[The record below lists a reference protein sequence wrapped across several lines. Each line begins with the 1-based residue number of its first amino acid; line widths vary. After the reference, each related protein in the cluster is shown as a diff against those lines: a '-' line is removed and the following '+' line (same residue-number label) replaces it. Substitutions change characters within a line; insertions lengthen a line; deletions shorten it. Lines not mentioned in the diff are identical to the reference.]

1 MKRVKKILFRKIS
14 LKLIWVVSITAI
26 LIIGIYSYF
35 NVKSQS
41 DVLQSEVERHANQLS
56 ESVKNSTRY
65 VMLLNQ
71 RDHIQEM
78 ITRIGKDPA
87 ISNVRILNKEGE
99 IIYSAHKDDIGKMLD
114 KRAESCYAC
123 HVENKPL
130 EKLPMKDRTRVFK
143 TSSDS
148 PRVLGVINPIYNE
161 KSCYEADC
169 HAHSPNA
176 KVLGV
181 LDVTISLAEVDEQI
195 RQNEIREVLFAVIA
209 ISAIGFIIGF
219 FVKRW
224 VDSPVK
230 ELVKATD
237 QIAAGNLT
245 YSIKN
250 LSNDELGSLG
260 KSFNN
265 MTRKLDETN
274 QQLYQSTKMA
284 SLGQLAAGV
293 AHEIN
298 NPLTGVLTYS
308 SFLLKRTKD
317 NPQMQEDLNVIVR
330 ETMRSREIVR
340 GLLDF
345 ARQSTPKKSLININ
359 EIINRAEAVIKNQLK
374 LRRVNLIVNFDDTL
388 PKITADAN
396 QIQQVFLNLFVNAID
411 AIGDSGGNII
421 VKTAQISLSP
431 KRTTQ
436 IKNAVC
442 GKNHSLIDTEY
453 KIGGMASLKVKIKT
467 GVNEGFVHLDPVY
480 GKHRNYF
487 GISLDNQN
495 NITLTCPTC
504 DISLL
509 DKNSSCPYC
518 GGSVFKI
525 QIPNQG
531 YFEGCATFKDDF
543 QKWDLI
549 DRADDRKFV
558 EIEITDSGCGI
569 PSENI
574 SKIFEP
580 FFTTKG
586 QRGTGLGLSVIWGII
601 DNHNG
606 SISVKSEV
614 GKGTTFSIKLPQ
626 EEEIKNIS

>member
-1 MKRVKKILFRKIS
+1 MFRKIS
-14 LKLIWVVSITAI
+14 LKLILIVSVTVI
-26 LIIGIYSYF
+26 LIIGVYSYF
-35 NVKSQS
+35 NIKSQS
-41 DVLQSEVERHANQLS
+41 DVLLAEVKRHSNQLS
-56 ESVKNSTRY
+56 ESVKNSTRNI
-65 VMLLNQ
+65 MLLNQ
-71 RDHIQEM
+71 RELIQE
-78 ITRIGKDPA
+78 IIDRIGKDPA

-114 KRAESCYAC
+114 KNTESCYAC
-123 HVENKPL
+123 HAENKPL
-130 EKLPMKDRTRVFK
+130 EKLAIKDRTRIFRANPD
-143 TSSDS
+143 SS
-148 PRVLGVINPIYNE
+148 RILGIINPIYNE
-161 KSCYEADC
+161 KSCSEADC
-169 HAHSPNA
+169 HAHSPKA

-181 LDVTISLAEVDEQI
+181 LDVTISLSEVDAQI
-195 RQNEIREVLFAVIA
+195 RSNELRELLFAI
-209 ISAIGFIIGF
+209 ISISGIGFIIGF

-224 VDSPVK
+224 VDGPVK

-237 QIAAGNLT
+237 EVAAGNLN
-245 YSIKN
+245 YSIKS
-250 LSNDELGSLG
+250 LSNDELGTLG

-265 MTRKLDETN
+265 MTKKLDETS

-330 ETMRSREIVR
+330 ETVRCREIVK

-345 ARQSTPKKSLININ
+345 ARQSTPKKSMIDIN
-359 EIINRAEAVIKNQLK
+359 EIITHADAVIKNQMRLSHVTLVK
-374 LRRVNLIVNFDDTL
+374 NFDNRL

-411 AIGDSGGNII
+411 AVGDSGGS
-421 VKTAQISLSP
+421 VTVTTSQINLSP
-431 KRTTQ
+431 KGTTQ

-442 GKNHSLIDTEY
+442 AKTHSLIDTEH
-453 KIGGMASLKVKIKT
+453 KIGGMASLKMKLKS
-467 GVNEGFVHLDPVY
+467 GVNEGFIHLDPIY
-480 GKHRNYF
+480 GKHHHYF
-487 GISLDNQN
+487 GISFDKKNSVSLS
-495 NITLTCPTC
+495 CPTC

-509 DKNSSCPYC
+509 DKNGRCPECDGPIY
-518 GGSVFKI
+518 KI

-531 YFEGCATFKDDF
+531 VIEGCASFKDDF
-543 QKWDLI
+543 QRWDLI
-549 DRADDRKFV
+549 DRAGDRKFV
-558 EIEITDSGCGI
+558 QIEITDTGCGI
-569 PSENI
+569 PPENI

-586 QRGTGLGLSVIWGII
+586 QRGTGLGLSVIWGIV

-606 SISVKSEV
+606 SITVKSEV
-614 GKGTTFSIKLPQ
+614 GIGTTFSIKLPQ
-626 EEEIKNIS
+626 GESIRSIS